1 LRLATIPESRPDELV
16 YVGKTEM
23 EFFDTETIP
32 WSPVTL
38 RPGVSE
44 RILARD
50 QSRGLLTRMVRWE
63 PGLDTSSAG
72 PVAHDYFEEV
82 LILSGSMHDLGLR
95 QTFSAGSYACRPP
108 GMVHGP
114 WTTVDGC
121 VMLEIQYASDQEL
134 SQDES
139 RQ

>member
-1 LRLATIPESRPDELV
+1 MSESRSDELV
-16 YVGKTEM
+16 DVGKAEM
-23 EFFDTETIP
+23 EFFDIETVP
-32 WSPVTL
+32 WTAVAR

-50 QSRGLLTRMVRWE
+50 PDGGLLTRVVRWE

-82 LILSGSMHDLGLR
+82 LILSGSMHDLGLE
-95 QTFSAGSYACRPP
+95 QTFSAGCYACRPP

-114 WTTVDGC
+114 WSTAEGC
-121 VMLEIQYASDQEL
+121 IMLEIQYADGQAPSPDRRG
-134 SQDES
+134 D
-139 RQ
+139 